1 MCRETSEVN
10 SCHGCGHRY
19 YDGGHG
25 LCKWCKEEAKNPNYC
40 VICGNIATCR
50 GNTGYLCGASG
61 CSHEDEDKS
70 WNKYI
75 EENW

>member
-19 YDGGHG
+19 YDGGSG
-25 LCKWCKEEAKNPNYC
+25 LCKWCKEEAENPEHC
-40 VICGNIATCR
+40 VICGNVANYR
-50 GNTGYLCGASG
+50 GHTGYLCGASG
-61 CSHEDEDKS
+61 CSHEDDEKS
-70 WNKYI
+70 WNEYL